1 VELEFRLP
9 GTAADLKLFVEN
21 KNYRS
26 VLLVLP
32 EPLHKIDLKT
42 KLLPS
47 SHTCGKP
54 MLAAY
59 STCFRHVKLT
69 FH

>member
-9 GTAADLKLFVEN
+9 GTAADLKLFVEG
-21 KNYRS
+21 KNYCS
-26 VLLVLP
+26 ALLVLP
-32 EPLHKIDLKT
+32 EQPMKNDLKT

-54 MLAAY
+54 MLAGVFVI
-59 STCFRHVKLT
+59 SPSI
-69 FH
+69 

>member
-26 VLLVLP
+26 VLLVLS
-32 EPLHKIDLKT
+32 EPLLKIDLLT
-42 KLLPS
+42 IVFPS

-54 MLAAY
+54 MLAD
-59 STCFRHVKLT
+59 VQ
-69 FH
+69 